1 MGEQIR
7 AIVKAELLVW
17 ARTSAHFQPHVAAKK
32 ANVPVERLLEWEA
45 GGSSPTINQLRTLAN
60 IYKRPLAVFFL
71 PAAPKQFD
79 AMRDF
84 RRLPGTVEAEYSP
97 ELALA
102 VRRARFRREIAM
114 ELAEELEL
122 DVPRLAFDAR
132 SLLENPNQ
140 FADEARTLLHVTLQ
154 EQHLWRD
161 KYEAL
166 SSWTTAVERL
176 GVLVFQTSGVDMRE
190 MRGFS
195 ISESVY
201 PVIVVNVQDSPRG
214 RVFTV
219 LHELAHLLLHNGGLC
234 DTYEARQT
242 DSEEVLCNLVAGTIV
257 VPETALLEAV
267 RPMAAALKKGAIADA
282 ELTVLSRRF
291 AVSQEVILRRLLTLG
306 RVSLEFYRKKRDE
319 LHKAYERSREQ
330 QEGFAPHHQVVVR
343 DLGKQYIRVVLG
355 AYHQEAIT
363 SSDVSDYLGV
373 RLKHLPKIE
382 QAVFRGVMAY

>member
-154 EQHLWRD
+154 EQYLWRD

-382 QAVFRGVMAY
+382 QAVSRGVMA

>member
-7 AIVKAELLVW
+7 AIVKPELLVW

-154 EQHLWRD
+154 EQYLWRD

-166 SSWTTAVERL
+166 SSWTAAVERL

-195 ISESVY
+195 ISESAY
-201 PVIVVNVQDSPRG
+201 PVIVVNAQDSPRG

-234 DTYEARQT
+234 DTHEVRQT
-242 DSEEVLCNLVAGTIV
+242 DSEEVLCNLVAGTIL

-267 RPMAAALKKGAIADA
+267 RPMAAALKNGAIADT
-282 ELTVLSRRF
+282 ELTILSRRF
-291 AVSQEVILRRLLTLG
+291 AVSHEVVLRRLLTLG

-319 LHKAYERSREQ
+319 LREAYERRSEH

-363 SSDVSDYLGV
+363 SSDVSDYFGV

-382 QAVFRGVMAY
+382 QAVFRGVMA